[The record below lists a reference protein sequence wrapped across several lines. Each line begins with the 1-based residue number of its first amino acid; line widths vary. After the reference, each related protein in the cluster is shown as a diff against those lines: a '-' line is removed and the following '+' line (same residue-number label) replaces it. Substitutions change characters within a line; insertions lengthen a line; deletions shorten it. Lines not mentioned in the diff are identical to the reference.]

1 MLALASLYWLIQK
14 LGSFFCIW
22 GGKKKGEGVTSCPA
36 SPPPIQKVER
46 DHLPYTPTFATKLRM
61 SFLEV
66 SLAAL
71 GPHWKLNSGGSVRG
85 MGVISRYLQ
94 GAME

>member
-1 MLALASLYWLIQK
+1 MALASLYWLIQK
-14 LGSFFCIW
+14 LGSFFCTW
-22 GGKKKGEGVTSCPA
+22 RQRGVKKIKGEGVRFCPG
-36 SPPPIQKVER
+36 PPPSKK
-46 DHLPYTPTFATKLRM
+46 DPHTPPTFATKLRM

-85 MGVISRYLQ
+85 MGVTSRYLQ
-94 GAME
+94 GAMG